1 MRTIT
6 QRNVSLAALAL
17 LASSA
22 FAHHSSAMFDD
33 KKSVTLAGSVKAFQ
47 FTNPHC
53 WIQLLVESAQG
64 PVEWSVEMGS
74 PSQLFKGGWK
84 PGTLKSGEKI
94 VVVIHPTRD
103 GSSAGLYVSA
113 TTEDGKPIGAAA
125 QSVGASP

>member
-1 MRTIT
+1 MRRIA
-6 QRNVSLAALAL
+6 QRSVALATLAL

-33 KKSVTLAGSVKAFQ
+33 KKSVTLTGTVKAFQ

-53 WIQLLVESAQG
+53 WIQLLVDSAQG

-84 PGTLKSGEKI
+84 PGTLKTGEQI
-94 VVVIHPTRD
+94 VVVVHPTRD

-113 TTEDGKPIGAAA
+113 ATADGKPIGAAPQTA
-125 QSVGASP
+125 AAAP

>member
-1 MRTIT
+1 MRTIA
-6 QRNVSLAALAL
+6 QRNVALATLAL

-84 PGTLKSGEKI
+84 PGTLKTGDRI

-113 TTEDGKPIGAAA
+113 TTEDGKPIGAAPQTA
-125 QSVGASP
+125 AAAP